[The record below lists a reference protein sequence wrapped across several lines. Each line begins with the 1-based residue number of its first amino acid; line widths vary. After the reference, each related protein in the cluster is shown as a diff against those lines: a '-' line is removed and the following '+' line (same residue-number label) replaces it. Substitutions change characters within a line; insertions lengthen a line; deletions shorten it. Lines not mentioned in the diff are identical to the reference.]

1 MDRNQQ
7 EQFKLINNR
16 IDGLNQR
23 INESD
28 EALSQRIDQSSKGNY
43 ETGKPK
49 SENNIQQY
57 DVDDMW

>member
-28 EALSQRIDQSSKGNY
+28 EALSQRIDKSSKDNF

-49 SENNIQQY
+49 SENNVKQY

>member
-49 SENNIQQY
+49 SENNI
-57 DVDDMW
+57 